1 MKEMKINLWYSRGCK
16 QWRWTLM
23 DDFHV
28 RHMESGN
35 SPDLD
40 KALEDVATTI
50 KWLMGV
56 EQPRGGKE
64 HPATVRRK
72 SQRVTMIT

>member
-1 MKEMKINLWYSRGCK
+1 MKINLWYSRGNK

-35 SPDLD
+35 ADD
-40 KALEDVATTI
+40 VETALTDVATTI
-50 KWLMGV
+50 KWLMGDPKDL
-56 EQPRGGKE
+56 ELKE
-64 HPATVRRK
+64 HPANMRK
-72 SQRVTMIT
+72 RLRSHIIG